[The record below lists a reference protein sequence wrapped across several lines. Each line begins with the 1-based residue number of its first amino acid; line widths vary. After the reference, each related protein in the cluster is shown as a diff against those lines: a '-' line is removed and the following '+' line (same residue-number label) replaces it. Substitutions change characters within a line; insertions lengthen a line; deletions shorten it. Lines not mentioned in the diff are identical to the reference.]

1 MGGRS
6 FRIATIGGIP
16 VRADASWIWI
26 ALLVTYS
33 LWIRFHALTG
43 GRRGALLVAVFTAAC
58 FFGTVLVHELAHAF
72 VARLQGMTVFGIT
85 LVVFG
90 GFTSARTEERGP
102 WPAFLVAAAGP
113 LASLG
118 LGIALRSLADGVRGP
133 LIATALNEVGW
144 VSLFMAV
151 FNVLPGLPLD
161 GGRMVQALVWRA
173 TGDADRATRVAARA
187 GMAIGALI
195 LGLGALRVTRGD
207 IVEGIWIGIIGVF
220 ILQNARSSADAV
232 GVAARLARGTVR
244 DVIEP
249 APAAVPA
256 DIPLSEA
263 LDRFLRGHDDEAFPV
278 VDGTRLIG
286 MVSLAS
292 ASEIGARDPL
302 RPVRDALIPLED
314 VLVVRPD
321 DALDEV
327 GSRLSTT
334 GTALVVDELGALVG
348 TISGPRV
355 LAWARGGGVTGR
367 G

>member
-244 DVIEP
+244 DVLEP

-263 LDRFLRGHDDEAFPV
+263 LDRFLRGHDDEAF
-278 VDGTRLIG
+278 G